1 MLKDVYNVSLCKNG
15 LLGGLLY
22 VKDTELVYCTNK
34 LTVPE
39 SIRRLHIPYTEI
51 ESVTKSP
58 LHTATVK
65 LKNAEQYRFFVFSRG
80 RLLQRI
86 DNRRK

>member
-1 MLKDVYNVSLCKNG
+1 MSIKEVYNVSLCKNG

-22 VKDTELVYCTNK
+22 VKETEIVYCTNK

-39 SIRRLHIPYTEI
+39 SIRRLHMAYSDI
-51 ESVTKSP
+51 ESVTEAP
-58 LHTATVK
+58 LRTVLVK
-65 LKNAEQYRFFVFSRG
+65 LKNGQQYRFFVFSRN

-86 DNRRK
+86 KDKL